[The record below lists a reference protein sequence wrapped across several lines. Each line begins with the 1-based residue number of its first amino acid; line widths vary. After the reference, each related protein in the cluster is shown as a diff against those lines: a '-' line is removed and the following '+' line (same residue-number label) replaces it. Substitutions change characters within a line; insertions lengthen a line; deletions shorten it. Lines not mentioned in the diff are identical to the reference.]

1 MEKTYAE
8 SLMAEYPIVSFMD
21 IGDAMQSSDFV
32 LVVGGDG
39 TILHIA
45 PLAAYFDKPVLGI
58 NLGTLGFLS
67 ELDANALEL
76 IKNVGSDDYA
86 LDDRLLLNVTV
97 KDRTGEISFSATGLN
112 DAAVMKGDISKIAKL
127 KVFVNGKKVMGFS
140 VDGVV
145 VCTPTGSTA
154 YSLSAGGPIIE
165 PTSSCI
171 AVTPVCPHSLGIK
184 SFVVSSDREIEITA
198 PDQDNTIQLSVDGY
212 QNVRIEP
219 GQSIVIRQSPKML
232 SLIRLRGIGF
242 YERINQKL
250 SIERI

>member
-21 IGDAMQSSDFV
+21 IGDAMQNSDFV

-97 KDRTGEISFSATGLN
+97 KDSTGSISFSATGLN

-140 VDGVV
+140 GDGVV

-154 YSLSAGGPIIE
+154 YSRSAGGPIIE